1 MFKKISQMESKHQ
14 TFFAIII
21 AFAVISFWR
30 GIWGLMDIY
39 LLPKN
44 HELSLWSS
52 LILGIAI
59 LTATHYATKE
69 LM

>member
-1 MFKKISQMESKHQ
+1 MFDRISQMESKHQ
-14 TFFAIII
+14 TFFAIVI
-21 AFAVISFWR
+21 AFAVVSFWR

-44 HELSLWSS
+44 YELSLWASV
-52 LILGIAI
+52 ILGLLI